1 MRVDR
6 GERKKYKI
14 INRSATVSV
23 HICTGTEQ
31 LAFIHKFAQTDV
43 GLFFAHIV

>member
-23 HICTGTEQ
+23 HICIGTVATCIYTQ
-31 LAFIHKFAQTDV
+31 V
-43 GLFFAHIV
+43 YPN